1 MRLRTFS
8 ENIATEGTE
17 IKTGGID
24 LTKVENAV
32 KRVAGVTS
40 FSFDPKT
47 KEITVGYGGLAKN
60 VKDIKIAVDGQS
72 VSCEILSPARVV
84 VRPIGALED
93 PTNALNAM
101 KGVAGVTGVNK
112 EFNDLVAYADLS
124 TTSLDALKA
133 AVEGTGVKCQ
143 IASHEE
149 VKVKYTAA
157 GNVETLRDDL
167 SKTKWVLK
175 VEVDSAK
182 MEVRVLCVKGRVTR
196 SIVGSVMNK
205 HGFPEA
211 K

>member
-1 MRLRTFS
+1 MT
-8 ENIATEGTE
+8 
-17 IKTGGID
+17 
-24 LTKVENAV
+24 
-32 KRVAGVTS
+32 GVTS

-47 KEITVGYGGLAKN
+47 KEITVGYSGLAKD

-72 VSCEILSPARVV
+72 VACEILSPARVV

-93 PTNALNAM
+93 ATNALNAM

-112 EFNDLVAYADLS
+112 EFNDLVAYADLG

-133 AVEGTGVKCQ
+133 AVEGTGIKCQ

-157 GNVETLRDDL
+157 GNAEALKDDL

-175 VEVDSAK
+175 ADIDTAKNEVK
-182 MEVRVLCVKGRVTR
+182 VVCVKGRVTR
-196 SIVGSVMNK
+196 TVIGSVMSK